1 MKFGAHSIKYF
12 TPGAKAQVSFMQP
25 AVAPHMAVCAFME
38 DTRGNVGVKCRDI
51 SPGTAVDR
59 VGEILEQRSFVD

>member
-1 MKFGAHSIKYF
+1 MKFGARSVKYF

-25 AVAPHMAVCAFME
+25 AVVPHIAVCAFME

-59 VGEILEQRSFVD
+59 AGEIPERKSFVD